1 MRTFKSSNHWISC
14 IKFSLLMRH
23 PADIAGNQPHLWLSP
38 KRDEPSRRKL
48 AINIYFSL

>member
-1 MRTFKSSNHWISC
+1 
-14 IKFSLLMRH
+14 MRH

-48 AINIYFSL
+48 AINIYFHCNYKFNRPKNEISL